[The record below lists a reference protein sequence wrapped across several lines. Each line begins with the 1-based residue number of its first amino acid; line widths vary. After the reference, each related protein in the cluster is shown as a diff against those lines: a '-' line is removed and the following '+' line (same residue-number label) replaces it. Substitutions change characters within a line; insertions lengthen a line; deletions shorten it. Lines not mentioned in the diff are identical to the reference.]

1 QQQPQQQPQQPQQQ
15 PQQPQQRP
23 QQPQQRPQ
31 QPQQQVQTQ
40 PSQLS
45 PQQDLQRVEVFQLQ
59 QRRILQHLLQQ
70 QQPQQS
76 VQLLLR
82 NNEISRGMLLRCLS
96 GSSVIYV
103 CLSCRQV
110 SDGPPAALW
119 HSSVSNA
126 GHYCLTLPSGW
137 VDLASL
143 RLTCHT
149 CTDSWE
155 SNLSMGSLASLIVHA
170 FSAHPITTSGPL
182 LCVRN
187 IASGESCLLT
197 GDCMARCLLYNKL
210 FCLARRNSVV
220 TGVRHCPV

>member
-1 QQQPQQQPQQPQQQ
+1 
-15 PQQPQQRP
+15 
-23 QQPQQRPQ
+23 
-31 QPQQQVQTQ
+31 
-40 PSQLS
+40 
-45 PQQDLQRVEVFQLQ
+45 
-59 QRRILQHLLQQ
+59 
-70 QQPQQS
+70 
-76 VQLLLR
+76 
-82 NNEISRGMLLRCLS
+82 
-96 GSSVIYV
+96 
-103 CLSCRQV
+103 
-110 SDGPPAALW
+110 
-119 HSSVSNA
+119 VSNA

-220 TGVRHCPV
+220 CDIVRSRTSQPPPPTGAVSSPLAFAFVAVCRFCHRFAIPFAWSLPNCSNLLGIIRQRGLINNKPCQLVLVAMQLLGNP